1 MEAEL
6 GVGYAIQEEGVYSCV
21 RVEIGRRQYSEI
33 PPVLFR
39 CEGGLLVGSLIW
51 LGVYLALT
59 HFGIHT
65 FRMRSFVDSLLEHSN
80 QCRVSLLNV
89 V

>member
-33 PPVLFR
+33 PPVFS
-39 CEGGLLVGSLIW
+39 VLIW
-51 LGVYLALT
+51 PVVYLALT
-59 HFGIHT
+59 CFGINT